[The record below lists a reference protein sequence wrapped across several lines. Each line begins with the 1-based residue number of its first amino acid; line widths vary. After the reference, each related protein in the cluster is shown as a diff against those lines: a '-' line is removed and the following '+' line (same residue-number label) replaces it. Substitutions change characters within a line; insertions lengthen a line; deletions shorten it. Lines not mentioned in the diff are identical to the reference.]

1 MRDGK
6 THKKKRRPAPP
17 AEIEQ
22 FLDAYRVKVVVV
34 SGAEAGA
41 ESELFRATTLL
52 GRGPGVHLKLDD
64 PAISRQH
71 AAIEYADGEFRIRD
85 LGSTNGVLLN
95 GQPVQVGELKNG
107 DRFEIGGRAI
117 QLVIEQR
124 EPVPEVYELEV

>member
-6 THKKKRRPAPP
+6 THKKKRPPAPP

-52 GRGPGVHLKLDD
+52 GRGPGGHLKLDD

-85 LGSTNGVLLN
+85 LGSTNGVMLN

-117 QLVIEQR
+117 QLVIEER
-124 EPVPEVYELEV
+124 ERVPEVYELEV